1 MSGCSS
7 NRRVLRPGRAAGAAG
22 LSGPEPSF
30 HLSRTD
36 GSNPSSSSAESHKL
50 DHRDPAS
57 GAMRGET
64 FRLSRSTPGAGHDEG
79 TGFERDCLMTSPMAT
94 FLGRCVA
101 ESYLARSMHEES
113 TSLQR

>member
-1 MSGCSS
+1 MSEAKIDKIPCIF
-7 NRRVLRPGRAAGAAG
+7 PA
-22 LSGPEPSF
+22 
-30 HLSRTD
+30 SREFRFSET
-36 GSNPSSSSAESHKL
+36 GSLETASSSAESHKL

-101 ESYLARSMHEES
+101 ESYLDGSRGRS
-113 TSLQR
+113 RAVPV